1 MDRAEQKKTA
11 RKTLSVRAKH
21 DRFITSYLQVKYP
34 KEYEEAQQ
42 YYQQL
47 NVQYPKKRDLT
58 KTTEF
63 LYLAT
68 GHRTFVQYYRQ
79 RIHAKKTKKI
89 SEKTDIVD
97 NMVLQ
102 IPLMNSNDMD
112 TVVLEEKADESDMNT
127 VVLEEKADESLVIPD
142 DIYDNLIRELRNDPE
157 LYTIFNDMNVD
168 TSQQPLDLSQEQQIE
183 INIPGHVSQEQQQ
196 TDEIISDLEASWP
209 ELFEDGQTPLENE
222 LEALD
227 Y

>member
-11 RKTLSVRAKH
+11 RNNLAVRAKH

-47 NVQYPKKRDLT
+47 NVQYPEKRDLT

-68 GHRTFVQYYRQ
+68 GHRSFVQYYRE

-102 IPLMNSNDMD
+102 IPLMNSNDM
-112 TVVLEEKADESDMNT
+112 NT
-127 VVLEEKADESLVIPD
+127 VVLEEKADESLVISD

-157 LYTIFNDMNVD
+157 LYAIFNDMNVD

-222 LEALD
+222 LKALG